1 MLNGIDYLV
10 LTCPKE
16 LFEMP
21 VVKLKTTPFYVKYL
35 NKKRK
40 KRKKGKRK

>member
-1 MLNGIDYLV
+1 MNGIDYLE

-16 LFEMP
+16 LFEVP
-21 VVKLKTTPFYVKYL
+21 VVKLKTTPFYVKCL
-35 NKKRK
+35 NK

>member
-1 MLNGIDYLV
+1 MLNGINYIK

-21 VVKLKTTPFYVKYL
+21 VVKLKTTPFYAKCL
-35 NKKRK
+35 NK

>member
-1 MLNGIDYLV
+1 MNGINYLK

-16 LFEMP
+16 LFETP
-21 VVKLKTTPFYVKYL
+21 IVELRTAPFYVKYL

-40 KRKKGKRK
+40 KRKRK